1 MNKVNVS
8 IIRKGRD
15 ITHVVLNNVKEATKL
30 LDILNKKADEDN
42 SWIKYNIEHELVNG
56 ELTHKLNTISIIVK
70 YDKPLEVFL
79 NDSIQAEITYKNL
92 LEDKDMDDGVYNI
105 VHKTEFKVGDPYVN

>member
-1 MNKVNVS
+1 MSKVNVS

-15 ITHVVLNNVKEATKL
+15 ITHVVLNNIKESNKL
-30 LDILNKKADEDN
+30 LDVLNKKAERNN
-42 SWIKYNIEHELVNG
+42 SWIKYNVEHELVNG
-56 ELTHKLNTISIIVK
+56 ELKNKLNTIDIITK

-79 NDSIQAEITYKNL
+79 NDNVQAEITYKNL

-105 VHKTEFKVGDPYVN
+105 IHKTEFKVGDPYVN

>member
-1 MNKVNVS
+1 MSKVNVS

-15 ITHVVLNNVKEATKL
+15 ITHVILNNIKEANKL

-56 ELTHKLNTISIIVK
+56 ELKQKLNIMSIITK
-70 YDKPLEVFL
+70 YDEPLEVFL
-79 NDSIQAEITYKNL
+79 NDNVQAEITYKSL
-92 LEDKDMDDGVYNI
+92 LEDKDIDNGVYRLIN
-105 VHKTEFKVGDPYVN
+105 TCEFRVGDPYDN